1 MLQCFTY
8 YISKALCKIGVS
20 EENVRIADLDLNR
33 KRIADTIAITLQEMP
48 GYRSEVSRRP

>member
-48 GYRSEVSRRP
+48 GTQVR

>member
-1 MLQCFTY
+1 MHACFSASHI
-8 YISKALCKIGVS
+8 ISKALCKIGVS

-48 GYRSEVSRRP
+48 GYPS